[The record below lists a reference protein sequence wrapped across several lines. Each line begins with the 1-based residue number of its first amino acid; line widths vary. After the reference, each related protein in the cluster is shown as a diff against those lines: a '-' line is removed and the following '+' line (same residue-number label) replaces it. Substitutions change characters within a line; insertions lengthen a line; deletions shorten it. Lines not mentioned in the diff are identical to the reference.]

1 MKPPAKTCLRCSAV
15 LVLDISSLTR
25 CELVRSLAS
34 GLTWSGLGNTLTLH
48 KAICAIRMVRGGMN
62 DPEQCSSASH

>member
-34 GLTWSGLGNTLTLH
+34 GLTWSGHSPALTPS
-48 KAICAIRMVRGGMN
+48 G
-62 DPEQCSSASH
+62 SHLAMWTVGDGDE